1 MASARWFRA
10 PRSMI
15 AEIAKPSASAIKA
28 RLALGYHFL
37 GEQTVK
43 NIAKPVGAY
52 KVTMEPR
59 VTGAESTKQAKGAP
73 VKSCAVNVS
82 IRRPAVLFGQL
93 HGLLTSVRSAPLK
106 LQGTPQCFLVTIGI

>member
-28 RLALGYHFL
+28 KLPLGYHFL
-37 GEQTVK
+37 GEQTIK

-52 KVTMEPR
+52 KVLMEPR
-59 VTGAESTKQAKGAP
+59 VTGAREHETRQK
-73 VKSCAVNVS
+73 
-82 IRRPAVLFGQL
+82 
-93 HGLLTSVRSAPLK
+93 GLLSKK
-106 LQGTPQCFLVTIGI
+106 LCG

>member
-28 RLALGYHFL
+28 KLPLGYHFL
-37 GEQTVK
+37 GEQTIK

-52 KVTMEPR
+52 KVLMEPR
-59 VTGAESTKQAKGAP
+59 VTGLPAAASQ
-73 VKSCAVNVS
+73 
-82 IRRPAVLFGQL
+82 RRQSAFGRQFP
-93 HGLLTSVRSAPLK
+93 SRRS
-106 LQGTPQCFLVTIGI
+106 